1 MSRIGKKPVHAVKG
15 VKIEK
20 KDGHIVVKGPKGE
33 LNAVIPASIHFEI
46 KDDQVVL
53 TRSDD
58 TKPQKALHGTWRAH
72 VNNMVKGVSEGFQ
85 KKLEIVGVG
94 YKAEMK
100 GKRIQLAL
108 GYSHPILFEPPKGI
122 SVEVPAPT
130 SILISG
136 IDKQLVGQV
145 AAKLRSF
152 RPPEP
157 YKGKGVKYEG
167 EYIRRKA
174 GKAAAT
180 AGTKAG

>member
-1 MSRIGKKPVHAVKG
+1 MSRIGRKAIPPVKG
-15 VKIEK
+15 VKVEK
-20 KDGHIVVKGPKGE
+20 VDGRIKVSGPKGE
-33 LNAVIPASIHFEI
+33 LSVAPPPSIGIEI
-46 KDDQVVL
+46 RDDGIVVS
-53 TRSDD
+53 RSSDL
-58 TKPQKALHGTWRAH
+58 KSQKALHGTWRALL
-72 VNNMVKGVSEGFQ
+72 NNMVKGVSEGYQ

-100 GKRIQLAL
+100 GKKIQLVL
-108 GYSHPILFEPPKGI
+108 GYSHPILFEPPQGI
-122 SVEVPAPT
+122 KVETPQPT
-130 SILISG
+130 AIVITG

-180 AGTKAG
+180 AGAKVG